1 MYKIIFFR
9 GEILQNTRKHVTFD
23 AKKFDGFM
31 ISHTDEQQ
39 PQAAFTVFAGN
50 DYLGLAKHPALVQA
64 AVDATLKYGVNFY
77 ASRNTT
83 GTSEIHL
90 ELERLLSGFKGQTD
104 TAVFASGYLGNRLLL
119 QALKDRYTAVFA
131 DSQAHP
137 SILEA
142 IPAPSV
148 VRFYNHCSPGHLEEL
163 LKANPKEKP
172 LIITDG
178 IFALSGEIAPL
189 DALYALAEKYH
200 ATLVVDDAHATG
212 VLGENGR
219 GTPEHFHLDGAA
231 NLYQSET
238 MSKALGAYG
247 GFISSSA
254 GVIDW
259 IRSKSLFYGAS
270 TALPPPIVAAACV
283 SLKLIG
289 EEPGRREKLKENAAR
304 IRNGVRELGFS
315 TNEGITPIIPVL
327 FAEEQQAYGLS
338 SFLRE
343 HQLIAPAVKY
353 PMKMDHFIVRIT
365 VTANHSTDR
374 IDYLLDV
381 LKKWR
386 ERQ

>member
-1 MYKIIFFR
+1 M
-9 GEILQNTRKHVTFD
+9 IL
-23 AKKFDGFM
+23 
-31 ISHTDEQQ
+31 HTDEQLAQ
-39 PQAAFTVFAGN
+39 TPFIVFAGN
-50 DYLGLAKHPALVQA
+50 DYLGLAKHPALIQA
-64 AVDATLKYGVNFY
+64 AVNATLKQGVNFY

-90 ELERLLSGFKGQTD
+90 ELERLLSYFKGQTD

-119 QALKDRYTAVFA
+119 QALKEKYTIIFA
-131 DSQAHP
+131 DTQAHP

-142 IPAPSV
+142 IPAQREV
-148 VRFYNHCSPGHLEEL
+148 QFYRHCAPEHLEEL
-163 LKANPKEKP
+163 LKANPKEKS

-200 ATLVVDDAHATG
+200 AILVVDDAHATG
-212 VLGENGR
+212 VLGDNGR
-219 GTPEHFHLDGAA
+219 GTPEYFHLNGAP

-254 GVIDW
+254 EVIEW

-270 TALPPPIVAAACV
+270 TALPPPIVAAACASV
-283 SLKLIG
+283 KLIG
-289 EEPGRREKLKENAAR
+289 EEPQRRERLKENAAK
-304 IRNGVRELGFS
+304 IRNGVFELGFS
-315 TNEGITPIIPVL
+315 TNEGITPIIPIL
-327 FAEEQQAYGLS
+327 FAEEQQAYSLS

-343 HQLIAPAVKY
+343 HHLIAPAVKY

-365 VTANHSTDR
+365 VTANHSQSE
-374 IDYLLDV
+374 IDHLLAV
-381 LKKWR
+381 LKLWR
-386 ERQ
+386 NR

>member
-1 MYKIIFFR
+1 M
-9 GEILQNTRKHVTFD
+9 N
-23 AKKFDGFM
+23 
-31 ISHTDEQQ
+31 EQ
-39 PQAAFTVFAGN
+39 PARTPFTVFAGN
-50 DYLGLAKHPALVQA
+50 DYLGLAKHPALIQA
-64 AVDATLKYGVNFY
+64 ATDATLKYGVNFY

-90 ELERLLSGFKGQTD
+90 ELERLLSDFKGQAD

-119 QALKDRYTAVFA
+119 QALKEEYSIVFA

-142 IPAPSV
+142 IPAQCV
-148 VRFYNHCSPGHLEEL
+148 VHFYRHCSPEHLEEL

-189 DALYALAEKYH
+189 DALYALADKYH
-200 ATLVVDDAHATG
+200 AALVVDDAHATG
-212 VLGENGR
+212 VLGNNGR
-219 GTPEHFHLDGAA
+219 GTPEHFYLDGAP

-247 GFISSSA
+247 GFISSSSA
-254 GVIDW
+254 VIDW

-270 TALPPPIVAAACV
+270 TALPPPIVAAACA

-289 EEPGRREKLKENAAR
+289 EEPERRERLKENAAK

-315 TNEGITPIIPVL
+315 TNEGITPIIPIL

-338 SFLRE
+338 SFLKE

-353 PMKMDHFIVRIT
+353 PIKMNHFIVRIT
-365 VTANHSTDR
+365 VTANHSESQ

-386 ERQ
+386 H

>member
-1 MYKIIFFR
+1 M
-9 GEILQNTRKHVTFD
+9 ILH
-23 AKKFDGFM
+23 
-31 ISHTDEQQ
+31 SDEQT
-39 PQAAFTVFAGN
+39 PFTVFAGN
-50 DYLGLAKHPALVQA
+50 DYLGLAKHPVLVQA
-64 AVDATLKYGVNFY
+64 ALDATRKYGVNFY

-83 GTSEIHL
+83 GTSDIHL
-90 ELERLLSGFKGQTD
+90 ELERLLSGFKGQAD
-104 TAVFASGYLGNRLLL
+104 AAVFASGYLGNRLLL
-119 QALKDRYTAVFA
+119 QALKDEYTIVFA

-142 IPAPSV
+142 IPAQRV
-148 VRFYNHCSPGHLEEL
+148 VQFYRHCSPEHLEEL

-189 DALYALAEKYH
+189 DALYALADKYH
-200 ATLVVDDAHATG
+200 AALVVDDAHATG

-219 GTPEHFHLDGAA
+219 GTPEHFHLDGAT

-254 GVIDW
+254 VVIDW

-270 TALPPPIVAAACV
+270 TALPPPIVAAACASV
-283 SLKLIG
+283 KLIG
-289 EEPGRREKLKENAAR
+289 EEPERRERLKENAAK

-327 FAEEQQAYGLS
+327 FAEEQQAYSLS

-365 VTANHSTDR
+365 VTANHSTDQ
-374 IDYLLDV
+374 IDHLLDV

-386 ERQ
+386 ER